1 MPPTDRFVI
10 SFAAEPPQETLPYGR
25 WASTLAE
32 HFLGACREHDN
43 RDFLGILGAFQ
54 RPGQFQTAHVG
65 QHPVDQHQVRSNIDD
80 ARSRLPAVLGLANFI
95 ACPPQSKGNHVTDAL
110 FIFNDEDALGG
121 HIVASPL
128 NLLARYYI
136 RAI

>member
-1 MPPTDRFVI
+1 M
-10 SFAAEPPQETLPYGR
+10 L
-25 WASTLAE
+25 WAKPN
-32 HFLGACREHDN
+32 C
-43 RDFLGILGAFQ
+43 I
-54 RPGQFQTAHVG
+54 
-65 QHPVDQHQVRSNIDD
+65 
-80 ARSRLPAVLGLANFI
+80 ARIYGLAN
-95 ACPPQSKGNHVTDAL
+95 AAHVEYSDRLLPCPAQSKGNHVTDAL